1 MLHLLDANVL
11 ITANRDYYPIERV
24 PEFWRWL
31 LHMGV
36 SDQLKLPVEV
46 VEEVRAGNDDVAR
59 WLADQEHRQA
69 LTLAEEA
76 NIATLQ
82 RVIADGYA
90 PDLTDVEV
98 EAIGL
103 DPFLITYAL
112 HDRQNRCVV
121 TTEVSKPRRTR
132 HNRHIPDVCD
142 TLGVQ
147 CINSFGLVRVLDF
160 STNWAARAG

>member
-1 MLHLLDANVL
+1 MVGSAK
-11 ITANRDYYPIERV
+11 T
-24 PEFWRWL
+24 
-31 LHMGV
+31 
-36 SDQLKLPVEV
+36 SS
-46 VEEVRAGNDDVAR
+46 
-59 WLADQEHRQA
+59 A
-69 LTLAEEA
+69 LTRGGSRHRHDAA
-76 NIATLQ
+76 HD
-82 RVIADGYA
+82 ADGYA

-132 HNRHIPDVCD
+132 HNRHIPDVCN

-160 STNWAARAG
+160 STNWAARDK